1 MKGKFGLDIAHYV
14 FLPSFAEDALYKT
27 TGQEIELFTDDNM
40 YLFCEKG
47 IRGGITMVSNR
58 QVKANNPKC
67 PDFNPDSE
75 EAMKNLFTWLLYVD
89 ANALYTGTM
98 MQSMPTGE
106 HRWITPEETSD
117 LFDKISKCEI
127 LKDASKGY
135 ILEVDLDYPYKLH
148 KAHTSYPLAPENI
161 EISKEEMSEY
171 GQEIINDLK
180 HYTKTKKLVPNLND
194 KKKYIVHYRA
204 LQFYIKQGMVL
215 RKIHRGIEFDQS
227 PWMKPFMEELARS
240 RALVTN
246 DFEKNMYKLLGN
258 ANYGKTVENVRKYQ
272 RVDFVRPEGESKKF
286 KRLVADPSYK
296 SHRILA
302 ENLVGISR
310 HQTKARL
317 SKPIFI
323 GMTVLDESKITMYN
337 FYYNVMKER
346 YGDNVELVYTDT
358 DSLILLIR
366 TENVYNDMVEMY
378 EHFDFSDYKPDH
390 PIYQALGKEKIEL
403 NKKVPGKYKDESSG
417 TAMWKFCGPRPK
429 LYSYILADGKTDRRA
444 KGVQKVV
451 VKKNLTHDMYEN
463 CLKSRKECM
472 VTMHRLG
479 SKDHIIRLLRSSKI
493 GISPLDTKRWILSD
507 GITTLAF
514 SNWRIIV
521 YKKMIGK
528 GMSHEEAEKRMMK
541 LELKPQYQ

>member
-1 MKGKFGLDIAHYV
+1 KFDAHLISQAMGICV
-14 FLPSFAEDALYKT
+14 AQIPNHLRFGTPKSQITKDALYKT

-47 IRGGITMVSNR
+47 IRG
-58 QVKANNPKC
+58 
-67 PDFNPDSE
+67 E
-75 EAMKNLFTWLLYVD
+75 EAKKNLFTWLLYVD
-89 ANALYTGTM
+89 ANALYTEAM
-98 MQSMPTGE
+98 MQSMPTGG
-106 HRWITPEETSD
+106 HRWITPEKTPD
-117 LFDKISKCEI
+117 LFDKITKCEI
-127 LKDASKGY
+127 PNDALKGY

-161 EISKEEMSEY
+161 EISKEEMSKY

-180 HYTKTKKLVPNLND
+180 HYSKTKKLVSNLND
-194 KKKYIVHYRA
+194 KKKYIVHYRV

-215 RKIHRGIEFDQS
+215 RKIHRGIEFDQ
-227 PWMKPFMEELARS
+227 
-240 RALVTN
+240 N
-246 DFEKNMYKLLGN
+246 
-258 ANYGKTVENVRKYQ
+258 
-272 RVDFVRPEGESKKF
+272 FVRPEGESKKF

-323 GMTVLDESKITMYN
+323 GITVLDESKITMYN
-337 FYYNVMKER
+337 FYYNVMKKR
-346 YGDNVELVYTDT
+346 YGDNVD
-358 DSLILLIR
+358 
-366 TENVYNDMVEMY
+366 
-378 EHFDFSDYKPDH
+378 DYKPDYLV
-390 PIYQALGKEKIEL
+390 YQALRKEKMGL

-493 GISPLDTKRWILSD
+493 GIIYILQKMTSTKVGSKSHYSAIKKSRYFKLQEQLNKLENKFDILDDDLLEFKWEIDDIKKTLSLIKSSNTKFFKNSGTLSESDLSD
-507 GITTLAF
+507 NRGA
-514 SNWRIIV
+514 SV
-521 YKKMIGK
+521 
-528 GMSHEEAEKRMMK
+528 
-541 LELKPQYQ
+541 